1 MLYRPSMLEKSAA
14 VVASVRPVP
23 TKQLR
28 KYKYPLTRT
37 HVKDPGMA
45 WTSNNQLE
53 THYITIG
60 KEHTVCRIEENLLA
74 GPPPP
79 YSQALGK
86 QITMFFFLW
95 SNSAPLLVDL
105 LLPTMPQP
113 PVTHLDKLW
122 NEMTPPQN
130 QSKITTVS
138 SKQGVPW
145 FSVTQL
151 PTTYPSHDFFLIC
164 TITQGASVSLALVV
178 ATTWPQSA
186 A

>member
-1 MLYRPSMLEKSAA
+1 MLEKSAA

-74 GPPPP
+74 GPPPHIRRH
-79 YSQALGK
+79 LGNRSLC
-86 QITMFFFLW
+86 FFF
-95 SNSAPLLVDL
+95 
-105 LLPTMPQP
+105 
-113 PVTHLDKLW
+113 
-122 NEMTPPQN
+122 EMVQFCT
-130 QSKITTVS
+130 S
-138 SKQGVPW
+138 
-145 FSVTQL
+145 
-151 PTTYPSHDFFLIC
+151 PS
-164 TITQGASVSLALVV
+164 
-178 ATTWPQSA
+178 
-186 A
+186 